1 MKNKISKLL
10 ISMGLL
16 IIIGSLMLISYSKY
30 VDGKALQSFEE
41 KIEKKEV
48 ISKVNP
54 GDEIGIIEIESVNL
68 KNVIVES
75 TDKSYLNHHVCHFEN
90 TAMPGQ
96 DGNFALAGHSSTYY
110 YNQVFNEVHK
120 VKVGDKIKITTVDDE
135 FVYTITKTRVVES
148 DEIDVLDQDM
158 KMSLKKKIVALLSVA
173 TLTLMVGC
181 SSSES
186 NEQEVTNSNEQEV
199 VVATSVAVTEILDKL
214 GVEVS
219 GVPTT
224 SYELPENTKEA
235 TKVGSPMNPDLEIIK
250 SLNPTCVVSVD
261 TLGSDFEKQFTENN
275 IPSIFVN
282 LSTVDGLKETITT
295 LGEKFDK
302 KDKAKEIIKEL
313 DDKEKELTLTN
324 KENKEKVLV
333 LFGAPGSVMVS
344 TDSSYVGNLVKIAG
358 GNNIFESDSSSFIQV
373 NMEEI
378 IKRNPD
384 KILIMTHAVPEEAKK
399 TVEEE
404 FAKSTWQQLDA
415 IKNNKVYFLENG
427 YFGMSANLKA
437 IEALDKLG
445 DILYE

>member
-1 MKNKISKLL
+1 MNI
-10 ISMGLL
+10 
-16 IIIGSLMLISYSKY
+16 
-30 VDGKALQSFEE
+30 
-41 KIEKKEV
+41 
-48 ISKVNP
+48 
-54 GDEIGIIEIESVNL
+54 
-68 KNVIVES
+68 
-75 TDKSYLNHHVCHFEN
+75 
-90 TAMPGQ
+90 
-96 DGNFALAGHSSTYY
+96 
-110 YNQVFNEVHK
+110 
-120 VKVGDKIKITTVDDE
+120 
-135 FVYTITKTRVVES
+135 
-148 DEIDVLDQDM
+148 
-158 KMSLKKKIVALLSVA
+158 KKKIITLLSV
-173 TLTLMVGC
+173 TMLTFMVGC

-186 NEQEVTNSNEQEV
+186 NESNVTNSNGEEV

-224 SYELPENTKEA
+224 SYELPESTKDA

-275 IPSIFVN
+275 IPSMFVN
-282 LSTVDGLKETITT
+282 LSTVDGLKETIVN

-302 KDKAKEIIKEL
+302 SEKAVEIIAELENKEN
-313 DDKEKELTLTN
+313 ELNLSK
-324 KENKEKVLV
+324 KENKEDILI

-344 TDSSYVGNLVKIAG
+344 TDNSYVGNLVKIAG
-358 GNNIFESDSSSFIQV
+358 GNNIFESESSSFIQV

-404 FAKSTWQQLDA
+404 FAKATWQQLDA
-415 IKNNKVYFLENG
+415 IKNNKVYYLENG
-427 YFGMSANLKA
+427 YFGMSANLKV

-445 DILYE
+445 AILND

>member
-1 MKNKISKLL
+1 MNI
-10 ISMGLL
+10 
-16 IIIGSLMLISYSKY
+16 
-30 VDGKALQSFEE
+30 
-41 KIEKKEV
+41 
-48 ISKVNP
+48 
-54 GDEIGIIEIESVNL
+54 
-68 KNVIVES
+68 
-75 TDKSYLNHHVCHFEN
+75 
-90 TAMPGQ
+90 
-96 DGNFALAGHSSTYY
+96 
-110 YNQVFNEVHK
+110 
-120 VKVGDKIKITTVDDE
+120 
-135 FVYTITKTRVVES
+135 
-148 DEIDVLDQDM
+148 
-158 KMSLKKKIVALLSVA
+158 KKKIIALLSV
-173 TLTLMVGC
+173 TMLTFMVGC

-186 NEQEVTNSNEQEV
+186 NESNVTNSNGEEV

-224 SYELPENTKEA
+224 SYELPESTKDA

-275 IPSIFVN
+275 IPSMFVN
-282 LSTVDGLKETITT
+282 LSTVDGLKETIVN

-302 KDKAKEIIKEL
+302 SEKAVEIIAELENKEN
-313 DDKEKELTLTN
+313 ELNLSK
-324 KENKEKVLV
+324 KENKEDILI

-344 TDSSYVGNLVKIAG
+344 TDNSYVGNLVKIAG
-358 GNNIFESDSSSFIQV
+358 GNNIFESESSSFIQV

-404 FAKSTWQQLDA
+404 FAKATWQQLDA
-415 IKNNKVYFLENG
+415 IKNNKVYYLENG
-427 YFGMSANLKA
+427 YFGMSANLKV

-445 DILYE
+445 AILND